1 MKKEIINWFLD
12 KVGIIDAFE
21 RIMKLEQTV
30 VDMEVTIDGLKMEAD
45 ILYAKTIAVKDVEL
59 AS

>member
-1 MKKEIINWFLD
+1 MMWIMGEFGL
-12 KVGIIDAFE
+12 IDAYE
-21 RIMKLEQTV
+21 RLHELEEKV